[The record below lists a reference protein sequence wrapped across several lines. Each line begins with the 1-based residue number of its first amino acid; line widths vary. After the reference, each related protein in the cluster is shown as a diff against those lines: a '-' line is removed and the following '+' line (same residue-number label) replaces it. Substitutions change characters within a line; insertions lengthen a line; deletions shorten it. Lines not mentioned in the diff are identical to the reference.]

1 MTTSLRRIDELTR
14 DLGARIDPVTN
25 GPVISSTM
33 ETTMPGVFAAG
44 NGVHIHDLVDYV
56 ADEAY
61 LAGRGATQFVT
72 GKAPPADNIRLIPG
86 ENVAYCVPQT
96 ISTDR
101 EHTLYLRV
109 RRPLE
114 KSWLRLGEVYE
125 KRLRYVVPGEMVSLK
140 VRPRFLQDFHGGSL
154 KIDVVERVEAV
165 K

>member
-1 MTTSLRRIDELTR
+1 
-14 DLGARIDPVTN
+14 
-25 GPVISSTM
+25 
-33 ETTMPGVFAAG
+33 MPGVFAAG

-61 LAGRGATQFVT
+61 LAGRGAAKFVT